1 MAEAA
6 LAEEGLHDQA
16 ELVRCAGAVWARWA
30 EGLVPGAPPDSVGR
44 GRVWRLLNQAQ
55 ADTLLA

>member
-1 MAEAA
+1 MYLRRGLRSSVRKLLQDHAARRITCAER
-6 LAEEGLHDQA
+6 AEQA
-16 ELVRCAGAVWARWA
+16 DIA
-30 EGLVPGAPPDSVGR
+30 GR